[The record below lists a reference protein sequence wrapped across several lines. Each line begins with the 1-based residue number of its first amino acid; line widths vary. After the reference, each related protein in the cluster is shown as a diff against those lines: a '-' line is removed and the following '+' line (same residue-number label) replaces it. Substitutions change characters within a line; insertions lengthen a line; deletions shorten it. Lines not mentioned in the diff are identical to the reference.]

1 MAAKAGRLQIQLALD
16 VQELRRDLDATNAA
30 LKRAAGSWQTSLK
43 GFASGMSQVFSG
55 QALLDAV
62 KQFGAAVKATI
73 DDMGDI
79 ADGAAKL
86 GDSAEMFQ
94 GLRAAAE
101 QCGVA
106 IDDVSGASNK
116 LQLQLGKIQSGG
128 GKEANDALAK
138 LHLTLG
144 DLKGLSPGDAFIKAG
159 GRAGRR
165 RGQVPT
171 SRHWRGAV
179 RQVVGQP

>member
-1 MAAKAGRLQIQLALD
+1 L
-16 VQELRRDLDATNAA
+16 
-30 LKRAAGSWQTSLK
+30 
-43 GFASGMSQVFSG
+43 F
-55 QALLDAV
+55 DAV

-138 LHLTLG
+138 LHITLG
-144 DLKGLSPGDAFIKAG
+144 DLKGLSPGEAFIKA
-159 GRAGRR
+159 AGALGEVGDKSQQAAIGAALFGKSWASLKPLIADGAKGLARR
-165 RGQVPT
+165 RG
-171 SRHWRGAV
+171 
-179 RQVVGQP
+179 